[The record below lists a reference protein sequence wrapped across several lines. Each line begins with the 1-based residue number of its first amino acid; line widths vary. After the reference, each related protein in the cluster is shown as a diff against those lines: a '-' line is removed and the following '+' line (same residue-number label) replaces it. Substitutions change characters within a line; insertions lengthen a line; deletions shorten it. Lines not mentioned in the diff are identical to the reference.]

1 MKKNLIKSID
11 SMAKGG
17 YALTYLLT
25 YLLTGLTPILQR
37 KKGGFAFKQYSFL
50 QVFSKRGGFKL
61 GDLYG

>member
-25 YLLTGLTPILQR
+25 YLLTYWAYAY
-37 KKGGFAFKQYSFL
+37 FAEKERRICF
-50 QVFSKRGGFKL
+50 
-61 GDLYG
+61 

>member
-25 YLLTGLTPILQR
+25 YWAYAY
-37 KKGGFAFKQYSFL
+37 FAEKERRICF
-50 QVFSKRGGFKL
+50 
-61 GDLYG
+61 